1 MQTAEAS
8 AHLHSESSNEELLS
22 IKNGLVLAGN
32 LNKKTADHLPI
43 DLVIEILC
51 RVPVRSLIMFKCVS
65 KSWNKLNSQVCLPR
79 LSSNVCV
86 LRFYRGRTRRL
97 SDQLCFSGTLPE
109 LNSAS
114 YVSKGNMYHHEIDCC
129 NGLSLCDG
137 AYGSGYVVVNLATR
151 QHFSIP
157 EPLKLPGWNFAAIVF
172 GPIQSNDYTIV
183 RPNPYY
189 DTPSL
194 DIFSSEIGKW
204 VRHIVPGDWVEHLC
218 IREFGSP
225 MLGIKW
231 AKGNVYLDGMLYLLI
246 RGKHLVQFDL
256 KSLAVSAEV
265 IKVPCGANG
274 HGLIGHSRGILY
286 YVNYDKE
293 FRLSMWQLDYHSISA
308 SIWVLRHSICTDDML
323 DQNPGILHT
332 MKLKNRRRGRLFEP
346 FGIHPFSDIIFLGL
360 QGRRKP

>member
-1 MQTAEAS
+1 
-8 AHLHSESSNEELLS
+8 
-22 IKNGLVLAGN
+22 
-32 LNKKTADHLPI
+32 
-43 DLVIEILC
+43 
-51 RVPVRSLIMFKCVS
+51 
-65 KSWNKLNSQVCLPR
+65 
-79 LSSNVCV
+79 
-86 LRFYRGRTRRL
+86 
-97 SDQLCFSGTLPE
+97 
-109 LNSAS
+109 
-114 YVSKGNMYHHEIDCC
+114 MYHHEIDCC

-274 HGLIGHSRGILY
+274 HGKAKAIS
-286 YVNYDKE
+286 VNISGGQQDD
-293 FRLSMWQLDYHSISA
+293 FRKDYPLSNVKFLAPENRKSQTLHLSSLSYHMHEAVKS
-308 SIWVLRHSICTDDML
+308 
-323 DQNPGILHT
+323 
-332 MKLKNRRRGRLFEP
+332 
-346 FGIHPFSDIIFLGL
+346 
-360 QGRRKP
+360 